1 MCEKTVQ
8 AALSND
14 LTNPSL
20 SNTKHS
26 SKMNEK
32 VTLFDSIQSNNTH
45 VSEASEDEFDQFVC
59 TSFDDSDDNDSND
72 NEILLQ
78 LKSTDDICI
87 EEKKSKNRTMKNSQ
101 SMPILAEMGSLK
113 PILKKSSFAKGF
125 KRRKQSS
132 DPLLKLK
139 PVCEHTSMTEDESG
153 SSLSSSETLTST
165 ASKGCATINDAPL
178 TMSRICS
185 MPEISRNVSFK
196 SVEIREYEVTLVD
209 NPACRNGP
217 PIGLSWNYLQGDTKD
232 FFDYESVRS
241 NNRRT
246 VRQMIVPKNYRK
258 EMLKAHSEE
267 EIKQVK
273 KEMKKIRSSRNY
285 TIMFGGMFE
294 VKESLENVGRS
305 LKNKMNSKKNGKKLC
320 SSSHI

>member
-1 MCEKTVQ
+1 MMCEKTVQ
-8 AALSND
+8 AALSKD
-14 LTNPSL
+14 LTNPTL

-26 SKMNEK
+26 SKINEK
-32 VTLFDSIQSNNTH
+32 VTMFDSIHSNNTNNTH
-45 VSEASEDEFDQFVC
+45 VSDASEDEFDQFVC
-59 TSFDDSDDNDSND
+59 TSFDESDDNNSDD
-72 NEILLQ
+72 NEISLQ

-87 EEKKSKNRTMKNSQ
+87 EEKKSDDRVMKNSQ
-101 SMPILAEMGSLK
+101 SMPILAEMDSLK
-113 PILKKSSFAKGF
+113 PILKKSSFAKGY

-132 DPLLKLK
+132 DPFLKS
-139 PVCEHTSMTEDESG
+139 VCEHTSMTEDESG

-165 ASKGCATINDAPL
+165 ASKSINDAPL

-232 FFDYESVRS
+232 FLDYESLRS

-273 KEMKKIRSSRNY
+273 KEVKKIRSSRNY

-305 LKNKMNSKKNGKKLC
+305 LKNKMNSKKSGKKLC

>member
-1 MCEKTVQ
+1 MMCEKTVQ
-8 AALSND
+8 AALSKD
-14 LTNPSL
+14 LTNSTL

-26 SKMNEK
+26 SKINEK
-32 VTLFDSIQSNNTH
+32 VTMFDSIHSNNTH
-45 VSEASEDEFDQFVC
+45 VSDASEDEFDQFVC
-59 TSFDDSDDNDSND
+59 TSFDDSDDNNSND
-72 NEILLQ
+72 NEISLQ

-87 EEKKSKNRTMKNSQ
+87 EEKKSDDRVMKNSQ
-101 SMPILAEMGSLK
+101 SMPILAEMDSLK
-113 PILKKSSFAKGF
+113 PILKKSSFAKGY

-132 DPLLKLK
+132 DPFLKS
-139 PVCEHTSMTEDESG
+139 VCEHTSMTEDESG

-165 ASKGCATINDAPL
+165 ASKSINDAPL

-232 FFDYESVRS
+232 FLDYESLRS

-273 KEMKKIRSSRNY
+273 KEVKKIRSSRNY